1 MVAGRDD
8 ATFQPYGV
16 SGDLAPSA
24 AEPSQRPG
32 PTPRSTATAAGAAP
46 TSNGPTSNGP
56 TSNGP
61 TSNGPTS
68 NGSPAPASAAVPQQR
83 RRNDR
88 LPPGPAPRP
97 RIVEE
102 PSILGLSRR
111 SRGRVGSR
119 LFTLFFVLVYAVIL
133 LDLINSL
140 MHP

>member
-1 MVAGRDD
+1 MAAGRDD
-8 ATFQPYGV
+8 ATFQQNGV
-16 SGDLAPSA
+16 SRGLAASA
-24 AEPSQRPG
+24 AELSQRPG
-32 PTPRSTATAAGAAP
+32 PTPRSTATAAGAA
-46 TSNGPTSNGP
+46 P